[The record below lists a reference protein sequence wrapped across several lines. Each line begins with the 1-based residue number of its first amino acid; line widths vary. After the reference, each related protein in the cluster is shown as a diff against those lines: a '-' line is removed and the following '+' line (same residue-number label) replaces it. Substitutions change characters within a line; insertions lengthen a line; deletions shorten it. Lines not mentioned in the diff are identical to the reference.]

1 MGDWVPWGAGIRD
14 DQDEDPSGPS
24 EHETDDRAVRERF
37 VQWFESVVEYED
49 IRELIKITY
58 DGQDGNV
65 LTLGP
70 EGFRGSYRV
79 LRIAVYDH
87 TGSIKLLSENGT
99 PVGKWVPSNTFITFV
114 RYLYMTNCRGELMCE
129 TALIDM
135 LQGVIVKYAR
145 DRITL
150 HVREVSDSGGVKEIW
165 LWNTIQDP
173 LVKRERLPFVNVI
186 DGYRVK
192 TMTSAGGG
200 WHWLCTTREGAIER
214 GFIVDAGGDE
224 CVGEP
229 CSSVHDAEGG
239 VEPQGGFVRQL
250 FTLDRKLAEITTL
263 DRRVLS
269 SCLGAHMAPG
279 KSRRETNLGA

>member
-1 MGDWVPWGAGIRD
+1 MGDWVPWGAGIQDLDVRD
-14 DQDEDPSGPS
+14 PHGSS
-24 EHETDDRAVRERF
+24 ERETDDRAVRERF
-37 VQWFESVVEYED
+37 VDWFECLVEYED

-87 TGSIKLLSENGT
+87 TGSIKLLDESGT
-99 PVGKWVPSNTFITFV
+99 RVDRWVPLKTFITFV
-114 RYLYMTNCRGELMCE
+114 RYLYMTGCRGELMCE

-145 DRITL
+145 DGITL
-150 HVREVSDSGGVKEIW
+150 DVRGVSDRRGVKEIW
-165 LWNTIQDP
+165 LWNKVQN
-173 LVKRERLPFVNVI
+173 LRVKEERLPHVNVI
-186 DGYRVK
+186 DAYRVK
-192 TMTSAGGG
+192 TKTIAGAG
-200 WHWLCTTREGAIER
+200 WRWLCTTRESAIAR
-214 GFIVDAGGDE
+214 GFIVDAGGDD

-239 VEPQGGFVRQL
+239 VEPKGLIRQL

-269 SCLGAHMAPG
+269 SCLSAHMAPG
-279 KSRRETNLGA
+279 KSRRETNLVA